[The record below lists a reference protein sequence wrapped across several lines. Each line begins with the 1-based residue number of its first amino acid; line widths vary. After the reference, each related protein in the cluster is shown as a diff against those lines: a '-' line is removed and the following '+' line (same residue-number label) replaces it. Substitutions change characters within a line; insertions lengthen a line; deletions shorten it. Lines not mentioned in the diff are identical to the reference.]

1 MENRSGEG
9 SRGSFSELSRRWSS
23 TRSEPEP
30 DRRSSGLLG
39 YLMPF
44 YLCPVLYPGTKES
57 KCFYCVLVMMS
68 WWLLRAMPKPVLAF
82 LPAIALPLLG
92 IMGHEQIASNY
103 LSMDVLTAA
112 LLLWLVLA
120 GDDTATVGR
129 LSCALVGRFGGRA
142 RPVLAILTAV
152 TFLASLVL
160 PQSLV
165 AVLVTCL
172 AERVCKFERE
182 HGLQDVQRCLES
194 AAADDAVGHS
204 TEVDTLLLYEE
215 LAVALWKRHRAG
227 LDDPDPTEC
236 WDAND
241 TAGRCAKQ
249 PNFGALRRKASI
261 LKQPKRTI
269 MKEVRRVSLL
279 TGNEEVAPSAAS
291 GPRFA
296 AVPADE
302 LQTPPQAEQP
312 EGKQPEGKQPDDE
325 GPQGKH
331 HKGKHPAGRKLRTK
345 VFGSR
350 RHRRQS
356 FAEKAHVFKDSD
368 RFHVPQDQRHEVPP
382 PPRHLLDASTRR
394 PSAAA
399 RLQATGLP
407 VTVGAGP
414 PAAGAVTA
422 FGPPSRTS
430 SQGSMA
436 SGVRIS
442 GSSID
447 SQAQRLQ
454 RRVSLAVASV
464 SPEPDAGSGARFS
477 LPGRQPRILI
487 RHQNQVVLPGRES
500 PKRAGQFQRFRA
512 DDRSLVA
519 AVMSSFPSKEPDE
532 PEDHEERQLQRNQKV
547 LAALCVCGNMTSVAG
562 SIASYWF
569 MPGAEAIA
577 ANMDSSSLSFWS
589 WTLITLPVSLAAS
602 ALSSVCVYYGSLQAH
617 DNQLNAQAEEII
629 CCYARLRL
637 NRLEKCRFF
646 ELLNILFWIGYSGTI
661 LGCRFVQRQ
670 DLSTCFLGAIV
681 LLASAAL
688 PRAGSRAARP
698 SPSQFR
704 AKVDVDGDETPDFDA
719 SQCLASVASRLPWG
733 VIVVYGA
740 ASVITRVAETTGL
753 AKVAFDNQF
762 WSQQSDLVKQVLLTV
777 ASSLM
782 AEFMTAA
789 ALCNAILPIVIN
801 LSTDAEHDALYFGLP
816 VAVGA
821 SVNTILP
828 VSLPLVMLHDMAPV
842 TRKQLILTGA
852 FVKTVVVAS
861 ILLSMNTTGE
871 YVLHS
876 TKQLN
881 STDSIQPA
889 YVRQ

>member
-1 MENRSGEG
+1 
-9 SRGSFSELSRRWSS
+9 
-23 TRSEPEP
+23 
-30 DRRSSGLLG
+30 
-39 YLMPF
+39 
-44 YLCPVLYPGTKES
+44 
-57 KCFYCVLVMMS
+57 
-68 WWLLRAMPKPVLAF
+68 
-82 LPAIALPLLG
+82 
-92 IMGHEQIASNY
+92 
-103 LSMDVLTAA
+103 MDVLTAA

-172 AERVCKFERE
+172 AERKNLY
-182 HGLQDVQRCLES
+182 GDTYPT
-194 AAADDAVGHS
+194 AVFK
-204 TEVDTLLLYEE
+204 VDTLLLYEE

-241 TAGRCAKQ
+241 TAGHCAKQ

-312 EGKQPEGKQPDDE
+312 EGKQPEGKQPEDE

-436 SGVRIS
+436 PGVRIS

-519 AVMSSFPSKEPDE
+519 AVTSSFRSKEPDE

-637 NRLEKCRFF
+637 NRLEKCRQVFF

-842 TRKQLILTGA
+842 TRKQLPPRPLLTRLTSFKESVLEEADSNRNVAKSWCQRGQKSFEA
-852 FVKTVVVAS
+852 KCVICDLLISCAQHGTSAVKTCLIPDAP
-861 ILLSMNTTGE
+861 
-871 YVLHS
+871 
-876 TKQLN
+876 N
-881 STDSIQPA
+881 S
-889 YVRQ
+889 